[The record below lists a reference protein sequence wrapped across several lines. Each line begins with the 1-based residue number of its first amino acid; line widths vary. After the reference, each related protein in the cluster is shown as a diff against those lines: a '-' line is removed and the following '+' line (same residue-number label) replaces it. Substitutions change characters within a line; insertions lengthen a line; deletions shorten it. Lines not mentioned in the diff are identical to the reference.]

1 MCTRTQARSL
11 RCQGE
16 FSFLFFLILLLILFI
31 ILIISICDRHHPAN
45 EEEHKENRSQA
56 EQLRTLVGGGVA
68 KQEERG
74 GEGLGALE
82 GKDEGDGE
90 ARGWANQEEVH
101 MVRRSGE
108 TEDEEEEKRKLDKAK
123 MEEEEQ
129 EVKKLDEM
137 IALREKEQERR
148 RLEEKEMGERKAKE
162 EKKEEAKVDE
172 ENNSIPVTP
181 VRKVLSRTSSFEVKI
196 TFLLFCTFSLQV
208 IRSKTIILE
217 ETNERMERTTM
228 NITQTKVFSPM
239 G

>member
-56 EQLRTLVGGGVA
+56 EQLRTLVEGGVA